1 MKVTVIGLGYVG
13 SVAAAGLASAN
24 HDVLG
29 VDVDAERV
37 ESMNRGV
44 APVYEPGLSD
54 IIHRTI
60 KNGKL
65 RIATTDEVDEPL
77 GGVVIIATGTPMSDS
92 GAADLSQVYSA
103 IEWAK
108 KRMSDGGV
116 VVMKSTVPPGTGVR
130 LRDSLKNGT
139 TINYVSNP
147 EFLREGQ
154 AVEDW
159 CKPDRIV
166 VGGDDAVA
174 VNKVS
179 SLYDDMTAPIVK
191 TDITSAE
198 MIKYAANAFLAAKIS
213 FINEIAALCDRVGGT
228 IDDVAQGISLDP
240 RIGPSFL
247 RPGVGYGG
255 SCFPK
260 DVRALDHLAMANG
273 HSFELLRSVIA
284 VNSRQR
290 LLPLNVMRERFG
302 RLDGVKV
309 GVMGLAFKPQTDDV
323 RESPAL
329 ELIAMLVGEGAQVRA
344 YDPMAKVNARRFLP
358 SVVELVDSP
367 SECAD
372 GAEAVVLITEW
383 PEIVNSNWE
392 EIIDRMSAPYLLFD
406 GRNALNMDQMNKLGF
421 DYVGVGRASASHRV
435 SANGAS
441 RQQAVVRG

>member
-13 SVAAAGLASAN
+13 SVAAAGFASAD
-24 HDVLG
+24 HEVLG
-29 VDVDAERV
+29 IDVDEKRV
-37 ESMNRGV
+37 EAMNRGV
-44 APVYEPGLSD
+44 APIYEPGLSD
-54 IIHRTI
+54 IIHRSI
-60 KNGKL
+60 KSGNL
-65 RIATTDEVDEPL
+65 RFATTSEADEQL
-77 GGVVIIATGTPMSDS
+77 GEVVIIATGTPMSES

-103 IEWAK
+103 IDWAK
-108 KRMSDGGV
+108 GRMSDGDV

-130 LRDSLKNGT
+130 LKDLLKNGT
-139 TINYVSNP
+139 TISYVSNP

-154 AVEDW
+154 AIDDW
-159 CKPDRIV
+159 FNPDRIV
-166 VGGDDAVA
+166 VGGDDAAA
-174 VNKVS
+174 VSKVS
-179 SLYDDMTAPIVK
+179 SLYENMTAPIVR

-228 IDDVAQGISLDP
+228 IDDVTQGIALDP

-309 GVMGLAFKPQTDDV
+309 GVMGLAFKPRTDDV
-323 RESPAL
+323 RESPAI
-329 ELIAMLVGEGAQVRA
+329 ELIAMLVGEGAQVKA
-344 YDPMAKVNARRFLP
+344 YDPMAKVNARRLLP
-358 SVVELVDSP
+358 SNVELVDSP

-372 GAEAVVLITEW
+372 GAEAVVLMTEW
-383 PEIVNSNWE
+383 PEIVNANWE
-392 EIIDRMSAPYLLFD
+392 DIMDRMSAPHLLFD
-406 GRNALNMDQMNKLGF
+406 GRNALNMDQMIKLGF
-421 DYVGVGRASASHRV
+421 DYVGVGRAMAKRFASLN
-435 SANGAS
+435 STL
-441 RQQAVVRG
+441 RQQATVKG

>member
-13 SVAAAGLASAN
+13 SVAAAGFASAD
-24 HDVLG
+24 HEVLG
-29 VDVDAERV
+29 IDVDEKRV
-37 ESMNRGV
+37 EAMNRGV
-44 APVYEPGLSD
+44 APIYEPGLSD
-54 IIHRTI
+54 IIHRSI
-60 KNGKL
+60 KSGNL
-65 RIATTDEVDEPL
+65 RFATTSEANEQL
-77 GGVVIIATGTPMSDS
+77 GDVVIIATGTPMSES

-103 IEWAK
+103 IDWAK
-108 KRMSDGGV
+108 GRMSDGDV
-116 VVMKSTVPPGTGVR
+116 VVMKSTVPPGTGAR
-130 LRDSLKNGT
+130 LKDLLKNGT
-139 TINYVSNP
+139 TISYVSNP

-154 AVEDW
+154 AIDDW
-159 CKPDRIV
+159 FNPDRIV
-166 VGGDDAVA
+166 VGGDDAAA
-174 VNKVS
+174 VSKVS
-179 SLYDDMTAPIVK
+179 SLYENMTAPIVK

-228 IDDVAQGISLDP
+228 IDDVIKGISLDP

-309 GVMGLAFKPQTDDV
+309 GVMGLAFKPNTDDV

-329 ELIAMLVGEGAQVRA
+329 ELIAMLVGEGAQIKA
-344 YDPMAKVNARRFLP
+344 YDPMAKVNARKLLP
-358 SVVELVDSP
+358 STVDLVDSP

-372 GAEAVVLITEW
+372 GAEAVVLMTEW
-383 PEIVNSNWE
+383 PEIVNANWE
-392 EIIDRMSAPYLLFD
+392 GIIDGMSAPHLLFD
-406 GRNALNMDQMNKLGF
+406 GRNALNMDQMIKLGF
-421 DYVGVGRASASHRV
+421 DYVGVGRAMAKRSATV
-435 SANGAS
+435 NGTL
-441 RQQAVVRG
+441 RQQATVKG

>member
-37 ESMNRGV
+37 EAMNRGV

-77 GGVVIIATGTPMSDS
+77 GGVVIIATGTPMSES

-108 KRMSDGGV
+108 KRMSDGDV

-130 LRDSLKNGT
+130 LRDSLRNGT
-139 TINYVSNP
+139 KISYVSNP

-154 AVEDW
+154 ALEDW
-159 CKPDRIV
+159 YKPDRIV

-174 VNKVS
+174 VSKVS
-179 SLYDDMTAPIVK
+179 SLYEDMAAPVVK

-213 FINEIAALCDRVGGT
+213 FINEIAALCDRVGGN
-228 IDDVAQGISLDP
+228 IDDVTQGISLDP

-284 VNSRQR
+284 VNSKQR
-290 LLPLNVMRERFG
+290 LLPLNVLRERFG
-302 RLDGVKV
+302 RLDGVRV
-309 GVMGLAFKPQTDDV
+309 GVMGLAFKPHTDDV

-329 ELIAMLVGEGAQVRA
+329 ELIALLVGEGAQVKA
-344 YDPMAKVNARRFLP
+344 YDPMAKVNARAVLP
-358 SVVELVDSP
+358 SIVELVDSP

-392 EIIDRMSAPYLLFD
+392 EIIDRMSSPYLLFD
-406 GRNALNMDQMNKLGF
+406 GRNALDMDRMKKLGF
-421 DYVGVGRASASHRV
+421 DYVGVGRSMASHRV
-435 SANGAS
+435 SANGAL
-441 RQQAVVRG
+441 RQKAVVRG